1 MSVSLLSFEQTLR
14 RRNELNSAHFKQ
26 SKLLHALPGRPLLD
40 KKQTRLPKKRFPSQ
54 KSPSRLRQNQDSA
67 QTRS

>member
-1 MSVSLLSFEQTLR
+1 MSVLLLSFEQTLQG
-14 RRNELNSAHFKQ
+14 RNELNSAHFKQ

-40 KKQTRLPKKRFPSQ
+40 KKQTRLPKNRFSC
-54 KSPSRLRQNQDSA
+54 KTPSRLRQNQDSA